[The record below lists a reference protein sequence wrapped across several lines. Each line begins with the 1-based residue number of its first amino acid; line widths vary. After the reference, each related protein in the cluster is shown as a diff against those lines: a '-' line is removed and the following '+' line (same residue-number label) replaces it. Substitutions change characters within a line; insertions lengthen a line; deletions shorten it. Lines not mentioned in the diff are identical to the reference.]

1 MAAQT
6 AQAEFAA
13 NRPDGRWASGPS
25 IRSANTVSMIACRRW
40 VMSAAGAG
48 SALLVKNGW

>member
-1 MAAQT
+1 MAAQI
-6 AQAEFAA
+6 AQALLAA
-13 NRPDGRWASGPS
+13 KRPDGRWANGPS

-40 VMSAAGAG
+40 VMSACVLD